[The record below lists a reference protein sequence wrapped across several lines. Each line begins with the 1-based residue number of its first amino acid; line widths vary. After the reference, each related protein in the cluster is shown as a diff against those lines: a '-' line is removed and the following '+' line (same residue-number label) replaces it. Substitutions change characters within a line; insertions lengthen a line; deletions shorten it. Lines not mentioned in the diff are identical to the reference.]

1 MLHEH
6 ETAITDELALR
17 WLTTFR
23 SHTLMSRAEQSVE
36 QRAGQN
42 TEHST
47 EKLTQAWLRLLQHY
61 QQSHR
66 HYHNISH
73 IHACLT
79 WFDQVK
85 AQLKNPLAVEL
96 AIWFHDVIYDVRK
109 SDNELQSGYY
119 AVTALTNLGVSA
131 SLSQRVYELILL
143 TQHPNKPDPRS
154 VDMQDQALLLD
165 IDLSVLG
172 QAHNVY
178 QVYETAIRAE
188 YQHVP
193 SWLYKFAR
201 QRLLKSFLKQPVI
214 YHSSYFQEKFESQ
227 ARLNI
232 QSALGR
238 SVDRGEEGDDR

>member
-1 MLHEH
+1 MPLEH
-6 ETAITDELALR
+6 GTTHTDELALR
-17 WLTTFR
+17 WLTTFQT
-23 SHTLMSRAEQSVE
+23 HILMP
-36 QRAGQN
+36 RAGQD
-42 TEHST
+42 T

-61 QQSHR
+61 QQPHR

-73 IHACLT
+73 IHACLI
-79 WFDQVK
+79 WFDKVK
-85 AQLKNPLAVEL
+85 AQLNNPLAVEL

-119 AVTALTNLGVSA
+119 AVTALTNLGISA
-131 SLSQRVYELILL
+131 NLSQRVYELILL
-143 TQHPNKPDPRS
+143 TRHPNKPDPQS

-172 QAHNVY
+172 QTQDVY

-193 SWLYKFAR
+193 RWLYKIAR
-201 QRLLKSFLKQPVI
+201 KRLLKLFLKQPVI
-214 YHSSYFQEKFESQ
+214 YHSSYFQEKFEYQ

-232 QSALGR
+232 QSALG
-238 SVDRGEEGDDR
+238 SNVIKGE

>member
-1 MLHEH
+1 MPQEQG
-6 ETAITDELALR
+6 TALTDELAQR

-23 SHTLMSRAEQSVE
+23 TNMLEQRAEQIAEKS
-36 QRAGQN
+36 
-42 TEHST
+42 TEESS

-61 QQSHR
+61 QQPHR
-66 HYHNISH
+66 HYHNMSH
-73 IHACLT
+73 IHACLI
-79 WFDQVK
+79 WFDKVK
-85 AQLKNPLAVEL
+85 AQLQNPLAVEL

-131 SLSQRVYELILL
+131 SLIQQVYELILL
-143 TQHPNKPDPRS
+143 TQHPNKPEPQS
-154 VDMQDQALLLD
+154 VDKQDQALLLD

-172 QAHNVY
+172 QSQNVY
-178 QVYETAIRAE
+178 RVYEAAIRAE

-201 QRLLKSFLKQPVI
+201 KRLLKSFLKQPVI
-214 YHSSYFQEKFESQ
+214 YHSRYFQEKFEHQ

-232 QSALGR
+232 QSALACR
-238 SVDRGEEGDDR
+238 VSRGSQRRIG

>member
-1 MLHEH
+1 MPQEH
-6 ETAITDELALR
+6 LTALTDELALR
-17 WLTTFR
+17 WLATFR
-23 SHTLMSRAEQSVE
+23 TNTHMLSSELETEQSAD
-36 QRAGQN
+36 QSKKQN
-42 TEHST
+42 T

-61 QQSHR
+61 QQPHR

-85 AQLKNPLAVEL
+85 SQLQNPLAVEL
-96 AIWFHDVIYDVRK
+96 AVWFHDVIYDVKR

-119 AVTALTNLGVSA
+119 AVTALTNLGISA
-131 SLSQRVYELILL
+131 SLSQRVHELILL
-143 TQHPNKPDPRS
+143 TRHPNRPDPLS

-172 QAHNVY
+172 QAQDVY

-201 QRLLKSFLKQPVI
+201 KRLLKAFLKQPVI

-238 SVDRGEEGDDR
+238 SGNM